1 MSRPIDLFIDAPL
14 ELDELAAEITKLTG
28 CELAEVPGR
37 RGRVLSSGDV
47 VAELD
52 DHDFVDDRELL
63 FTRYKYVLSATVASE
78 RSVNDSPQAALL
90 RRIFSAIKADDR
102 YPSLLVFDLQHLMD
116 RSGHPPSQ
124 SPSQPVG
131 PVGQ

>member
-1 MSRPIDLFIDAPL
+1 MSRSIDLFIDAPL

-28 CELAEVPGR
+28 CELAAVPGR
-37 RGRVLSSGDV
+37 RGLVLRSGDV

-63 FTRYKYVLSATVASE
+63 FSRYRYVLTATVASD

-90 RRIFSAIKADDR
+90 RRIFSAVKADHR

-116 RSGHPPSQ
+116 RSGPP
-124 SPSQPVG
+124 PSQPVG
-131 PVGQ
+131 PAGS

>member
-1 MSRPIDLFIDAPL
+1 MSRSIDLFIDAPL
-14 ELDELAAEITKLTG
+14 ELDELGAEITKLTG

-37 RGRVLSSGDV
+37 RGLVLRSGDV

-63 FTRYKYVLSATVASE
+63 FSRYRYVLTATVASD

-90 RRIFSAIKADDR
+90 RRIFSAVKADHR

-116 RSGHPPSQ
+116 RSGPPPS
-124 SPSQPVG
+124 SPPQPVG
-131 PVGQ
+131 PAGS